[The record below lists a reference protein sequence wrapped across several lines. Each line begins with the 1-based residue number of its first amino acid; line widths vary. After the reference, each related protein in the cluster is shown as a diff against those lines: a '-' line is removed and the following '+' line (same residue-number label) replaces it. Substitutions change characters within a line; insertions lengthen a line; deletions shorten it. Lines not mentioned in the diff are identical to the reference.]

1 MYRYVVKRIFL
12 MIPILIGVS
21 FIIFLIMSFK
31 PGDPALIILGGEASS
46 EAALQQVRDELGLN
60 DPFFVRYLNYMKGA
74 VHGDLGISYRNGSVV
89 MNEIVA
95 RFPVTLK
102 LAVFSMLLVS
112 LLGIP
117 IGVLSAVKQYSA
129 IDMVSVVMALLL
141 AAMPS
146 FWIGLMLILLFSVKL
161 NLFPAT
167 GAGTLIHF
175 VLPAVT
181 LAAVNM
187 AVVTRMTRSTML
199 EVIRQDY
206 VRTARAKGAS
216 ERRIIVKHCLK
227 NAMIPVLTTVA
238 IQFGKLI
245 GGAVLVESVFAMPG
259 LGTLLVDAIRMND
272 TPLIMGAVMYLAI
285 VFTVINLSIDLLY
298 ALIDPRIKAQ
308 YAAKN

>member
-1 MYRYVVKRIFL
+1 MHKYIIKRFL
-12 MIPILIGVS
+12 LLVPILIGVS

-46 EAALQQVRDELGLN
+46 EAALQQVREQLGLN
-60 DPFFVRYLNYMKGA
+60 DPFFVRYFNYMKGA
-74 VHGDLGISYRNGSVV
+74 IRGDLGISYRNGSVV
-89 MNEIVA
+89 SQEIMA

-112 LLGIP
+112 MLGIP
-117 IGVLSAVKQYSA
+117 IGVLSAVKQYSL

-161 NLFPAT
+161 DIFPAT
-167 GAGTLIHF
+167 GASALINF
-175 VLPAVT
+175 VLPSIT

-216 ERRIIVKHCLK
+216 QHRVITKHCLK

-272 TPLIMGAVMYLAI
+272 TPLIMGAVMFLAI
-285 VFTVINLSIDLLY
+285 VFTLINLAIDLIY

-308 YAAKN
+308 YAAKS